1 MTLAEARALSEA
13 DRRIRWIQVMQTE
26 ELNGYEAEAKRRGLE
41 PYEVSAIARR
51 RKELVRR

>member
-26 ELNGYEAEAKRRGLE
+26 ELDGYEAEAKRRGLE

-51 RKELVRR
+51 RKELVRK

>member
-1 MTLAEARALSEA
+1 MTLAEARALSQA

-41 PYEVSAIARR
+41 PYEVSAIAGR
-51 RKELVRR
+51 RKALVRR